1 MTRYH
6 LPRVIAVSVGIL
18 STIAISAC
26 KTPSS
31 DISKLGP
38 DTYIISTSAPAARGG
53 AVEAKRI
60 ALSEANE
67 FCAQSGKKA
76 FVTNIQTSQ
85 NHAEVNFR
93 CEAEGQ
99 PKLQQP

>member
-1 MTRYH
+1 MTLYR

-18 STIAISAC
+18 SAIAISAC

-60 ALSEANE
+60 ALSEAIE
-67 FCAQSGKKA
+67 FCAQSGKGA
-76 FVTNIQTSQ
+76 FVSNIQTSK